1 MSIFDKLFKNNQAD
15 SHKADT
21 PTKPESVKPKK
32 KIYYQESVLNKQEFY
47 YDASTTGNKN
57 KIMHA
62 SLQIG
67 TGDGNW
73 SRMSTTTAKTHDKS
87 QYIYLK
93 NPSKEGKQIKMRRHI
108 FTGSTRTRLN
118 KAKNRPKLEYS
129 DMKKIKAFINKE
141 LEKNK

>member
-1 MSIFDKLFKNNQAD
+1 MSIFDKFFKNEK
-15 SHKADT
+15 KAAKA
-21 PTKPESVKPKK
+21 PIKKKK
-32 KIYYQESVLNKQEFY
+32 KIYYQEDVLDKQEFY
-47 YDASTTGNKN
+47 FDVSTKNNKN
-57 KIMHA
+57 QKPHA

-73 SRMSTTTAKTHDKS
+73 SRLPTTTAKTHGKH

-93 NPSKEGKQIKMRRHI
+93 NPSKDGKQIKMRRRI
-108 FTGSTRTRLN
+108 ITGSIKKRLN
-118 KAKNRPKLEYS
+118 RAKNRPNLEAS

>member
-1 MSIFDKLFKNNQAD
+1 M
-15 SHKADT
+15 
-21 PTKPESVKPKK
+21 
-32 KIYYQESVLNKQEFY
+32 
-47 YDASTTGNKN
+47 
-57 KIMHA
+57 
-62 SLQIG
+62 QIG

-73 SRMSTTTAKTHDKS
+73 SRLHTATAETHGKH

-93 NPSKEGKQIKMRRHI
+93 NPSKEGKQIKMRRKI
-108 FTGSTRTRLN
+108 ITNSIKSRMN

>member
-21 PTKPESVKPKK
+21 PTKPKSVKPKK

-47 YDASTTGNKN
+47 YDASTTRNKN

-73 SRMSTTTAKTHDKS
+73 SRMSTTTANVKNKS
-87 QYIYLK
+87 QYIVLK
-93 NPSKEGKQIKMRRHI
+93 TPSKNGKQAKISKHI
-108 FTGSTRTRLN
+108 LTGTIRTRLN
-118 KAKNRPKLEYS
+118 KAKRPKLDKS
-129 DMKKIKAFINKE
+129 DMKKIKSFLSRKI
-141 LEKNK
+141 KNNQ

>member
-1 MSIFDKLFKNNQAD
+1 MSIFDKFFKNEK
-15 SHKADT
+15 KAAKA
-21 PTKPESVKPKK
+21 PIKKKK
-32 KIYYQESVLNKQEFY
+32 KIYYQEDVLDKQEFY
-47 YDASTTGNKN
+47 FDASTRNNKN
-57 KIMHA
+57 QKPHA

-73 SRMSTTTAKTHDKS
+73 SRLPTTTAKTHGKH

-93 NPSKEGKQIKMRRHI
+93 NPSKDGKQIKMRRRI
-108 FTGSTRTRLN
+108 ITSSTKQRLN
-118 KAKNRPKLEYS
+118 KARNRSKLEYS

>member
-1 MSIFDKLFKNNQAD
+1 
-15 SHKADT
+15 
-21 PTKPESVKPKK
+21 
-32 KIYYQESVLNKQEFY
+32 
-47 YDASTTGNKN
+47 
-57 KIMHA
+57 MHA

-93 NPSKEGKQIKMRRHI
+93 NPSKDGKQIKMRRRI
-108 FTGSTRTRLN
+108 ITGSIKKRLN
-118 KAKNRPKLEYS
+118 RAKNRPNLEAS

>member
-1 MSIFDKLFKNNQAD
+1 MSIFDKFFKNEK
-15 SHKADT
+15 KAAKA
-21 PTKPESVKPKK
+21 PIKKKK
-32 KIYYQESVLNKQEFY
+32 KIYYQEDVLDKQEFY
-47 YDASTTGNKN
+47 FDASTRNNKN
-57 KIMHA
+57 QKPHA

-73 SRMSTTTAKTHDKS
+73 SRLHTTTAKTHDKS

-93 NPSKEGKQIKMRRHI
+93 NPSKEGKKIKMRRHI

>member
-1 MSIFDKLFKNNQAD
+1 M
-15 SHKADT
+15 
-21 PTKPESVKPKK
+21 
-32 KIYYQESVLNKQEFY
+32 
-47 YDASTTGNKN
+47 
-57 KIMHA
+57 
-62 SLQIG
+62 QIG

-73 SRMSTTTAKTHDKS
+73 SRLHTTTAKTHDKS

-93 NPSKEGKQIKMRRHI
+93 NPSKEGKKIKMRRHI

>member
-1 MSIFDKLFKNNQAD
+1 MD
-15 SHKADT
+15 
-21 PTKPESVKPKK
+21 
-32 KIYYQESVLNKQEFY
+32 KQEFY
-47 YDASTTGNKN
+47 FDASTSNNRKQTP
-57 KIMHA
+57 HA

-73 SRMSTTTAKTHDKS
+73 SRLPTTTAKTHGKH

-93 NPSKEGKQIKMRRHI
+93 NKSKDGKQIKMRRRI
-108 FTGSTRTRLN
+108 ITNSIKSRMNRV
-118 KAKNRPKLEYS
+118 KNRSKLEAS

>member
-1 MSIFDKLFKNNQAD
+1 MSIFDKFFKNEK
-15 SHKADT
+15 KAAKA
-21 PTKPESVKPKK
+21 PIKKKK
-32 KIYYQESVLNKQEFY
+32 KIYYQEDVLDKQEFY
-47 YDASTTGNKN
+47 FDSSTRNNKN
-57 KIMHA
+57 QKPHA

-73 SRMSTTTAKTHDKS
+73 SRLHTTTAKTHDKS

-93 NPSKEGKQIKMRRHI
+93 NPSKDGKKIKMRRKI
-108 FTGSTRTRLN
+108 ITNSIKSRMN

-141 LEKNK
+141 LEKKQ